1 MFLLNRQLCED
12 PCWTLSGSPACPWGA
27 KASGAHRHRDPRVGV
42 PPRSLSRRGDHSW
55 DGLRRQLHG
64 RGCQTPTEAPRG
76 HSDQQLS
83 LVTYHTGDGGGHPH
97 PSALSHSTDHLPYL
111 GVTDSVCL
119 RNLPLFSSRKV
130 GIWKQLSAMLL
141 PSQGGDCLRGVSQG
155 PASRDGL
162 GCTISSRPL
171 VKDLTT

>member
-1 MFLLNRQLCED
+1 MG
-12 PCWTLSGSPACPWGA
+12 PTGTGTPASVFPHGHSRGGETIA
-27 KASGAHRHRDPRVGV
+27 GTASDASSMDVGV
-42 PPRSLSRRGDHSW
+42 RPQQRPRGDTVTSSCH
-55 DGLRRQLHG
+55 
-64 RGCQTPTEAPRG
+64 
-76 HSDQQLS
+76 LS
-83 LVTYHTGDGGGHPH
+83 HITREMGGGHPH

-119 RNLPLFSSRKV
+119 RNLPLLSSRKV

-141 PSQGGDCLRGVSQG
+141 PSQGEDCLRGVSQG

>member
-1 MFLLNRQLCED
+1 MLDPERQ
-12 PCWTLSGSPACPWGA
+12 PCLPLGSKGQWGPQA
-27 KASGAHRHRDPRVGV
+27 QG
-42 PPRSLSRRGDHSW
+42 PPRRCSPTVTLDHSW

-119 RNLPLFSSRKV
+119 RNLPLLSSRKV